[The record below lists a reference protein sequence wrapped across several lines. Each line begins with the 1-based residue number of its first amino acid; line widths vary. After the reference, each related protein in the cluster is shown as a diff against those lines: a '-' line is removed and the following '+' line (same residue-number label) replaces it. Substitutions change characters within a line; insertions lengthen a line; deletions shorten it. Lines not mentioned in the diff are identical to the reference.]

1 MHSSYFEK
9 GKNMTEKKHIL
20 VVDDEP
26 SWQTLL
32 QRFLEKKGYI
42 VRTAGSAIEA
52 LQLLKKYK
60 PDLIMTDIRM
70 PDMNGFD
77 FLHTLKEQPSFAA
90 TPVVFL
96 SGIDDYE
103 AQKVARSL
111 GAAEYLVKPFY
122 EQDIDTLL
130 AKVLQQP

>member
-1 MHSSYFEK
+1 MDTLK
-9 GKNMTEKKHIL
+9 VL
-20 VVDDEP
+20 VVDDEI
-26 SWQTLL
+26 SWQILL
-32 QRFLEKKGYI
+32 QRFLEQRGYT
-42 VRTAGSAIEA
+42 VRTASSATEA
-52 LQLLKKYK
+52 LQLLVKYK

-77 FLHTLKEQPSFAA
+77 FLHTLKEQPSLAA

-96 SGIDDYE
+96 SGIDDFE

-111 GAAEYLVKPFY
+111 GAAEYLVKPLN

-130 AKVLQQP
+130 SKVLRP

>member
-1 MHSSYFEK
+1 MKSQ
-9 GKNMTEKKHIL
+9 KNIL
-20 VVDDEP
+20 VVDDEV
-26 SWQTLL
+26 SWQILL
-32 QRFLEKKGYI
+32 QRFLERRGYT
-42 VRTAGSAIEA
+42 VRTASSATEA
-52 LQLLKKYK
+52 LQLLVQYK

-77 FLHTLKEQPSFAA
+77 FLHTLKEQPSLAA

-96 SGIDDYE
+96 SGIDDFE

-111 GAAEYLVKPFY
+111 GAAEYLVKPLN

-130 AKVLQQP
+130 SKVLRP